1 MIDVTIIEAIERL
14 GGWAV
19 VVWIVVWLTKRWEH
33 KMNEI
38 LDVGRAQHDSA
49 LDILRNQ
56 NDILDELRRDQKEI
70 AKAVKGLSA

>member
-1 MIDVTIIEAIERL
+1 MTIIEAIERL

-38 LDVGRAQHDSA
+38 LDVARDQHDSA
-49 LDILRNQ
+49 LEILRNQ
-56 NDILDELRRDQKEI
+56 NQILDELRRDQKRI
-70 AKAVKGLSA
+70 AEMLEGGMP